1 MAKRCVLL
9 CLCAALVIAL
19 FGCAK
24 KQVQTEPAPSDNATM
39 EQAEPMEKEP
49 APEPEPVQP
58 EKEVVEEVEPTPMEK
73 YDMQY
78 SELPLSHE
86 VVKGECLW
94 WIAEY
99 EEIYNDPFMWPLI
112 YKANRNQINDPDL
125 IYPGQVF
132 YIPRTF
138 SLDKLKDS
146 RQSAGA
152 PKPYLP
158 PKDANLPT
166 KLRSELGWGF

>member
-1 MAKRCVLL
+1 MAKRFLLL
-9 CLCAALVIAL
+9 CLCATMVIAL

-24 KQVQTEPAPSDNATM
+24 KQVQTEPAPSEEPTM
-39 EQAEPMEKEP
+39 EETMEEEP
-49 APEPEPVQP
+49 APEPETVEPA
-58 EKEVVEEVEPTPMEK
+58 VEEVEPTPMEK
-73 YDMQY
+73 YEMQY

-112 YKANRNQINDPDL
+112 YKANRDQINDPDL

-152 PKPYLP
+152 PAPHLP
-158 PKDANLPT
+158 PKDANLPAN
-166 KLRSELGWGF
+166 LRSELGWGF